1 MTKPDA
7 VHRLARLAA
16 ALIAAL
22 ALGACTTIQGGPARS
37 VLEGTDAPRSAGV
50 QTNWTDWSF

>member
-1 MTKPDA
+1 
-7 VHRLARLAA
+7 LARLAA